1 MRTPSRPFL
10 PRETERPNP
19 NFELS
24 GMRPVFCGNLDYDVR
39 ISEVERLFGKYGRV
53 ERVDLKTVERSGGF
67 AFVYMEDER
76 DAEDA
81 IHRLDGIDF
90 GRKGRRIRVEW
101 TKEDRTAGRRG
112 SSRRSPTQARPT
124 KTLFVINFDPINTRI
139 RDLERHFDKYG
150 RVANVRIKKNFAF
163 VQFEVQEDATRA
175 LEGTNGS
182 HFMDRVI
189 SVEYALRDDDEKGER
204 GNGYSPDR
212 RGRERSPGR
221 RRSPSPYGR
230 GRERGSPDYGRS
242 KERGS
247 PDYGRGGRSPDNGR
261 GGHSPENGRGVSPAN
276 GGRGDHGRGG
286 RSPDYDRERREASPR
301 RERREAS
308 PGYDRSPS
316 RSPGRDE
323 RD

>member
-1 MRTPSRPFL
+1 MSYFYDQHCILL
-10 PRETERPNP
+10 PRLITISSPIQPCQSHGRLE
-19 NFELS
+19 S
-24 GMRPVFCGNLDYDVR
+24 GEKW
-39 ISEVERLFGKYGRV
+39 SHLFYLV
-53 ERVDLKTVERSGGF
+53 QHEGF

-81 IHRLDGIDF
+81 ISRLDGIDF

-101 TKEDRTAGRRG
+101 TKEDRTVGRKS
-112 SSRRSPTQARPT
+112 SSRRSPTNTKPT

-163 VQFEVQEDATRA
+163 IQFEIQEDATRA

-261 GGHSPENGRGVSPAN
+261 GVSPAG
-276 GGRGDHGRGG
+276 GGRGDHARGGG
-286 RSPDYDRERREASPR
+286 RSPDYDRQRREASP
-301 RERREAS
+301 

-316 RSPGRDE
+316 RSPGRE
-323 RD
+323 ARE

>member
-1 MRTPSRPFL
+1 
-10 PRETERPNP
+10 
-19 NFELS
+19 
-24 GMRPVFCGNLDYDVR
+24 MRPVFCGNLDYDVR
-39 ISEVERLFGKYGRV
+39 VSEIERLFGKYGRI
-53 ERVDLKTVERSGGF
+53 ERVDLKTGF

-101 TKEDRTAGRRG
+101 TKEDRSAGRRG
-112 SSRRSPTQARPT
+112 SSRRSPTHARPT
-124 KTLFVINFDPINTRI
+124 KTLFVINFDPINTRT

-163 VQFEVQEDATRA
+163 VQFELQEDATRA

-182 HFMDRVI
+182 TLMDRVI
-189 SVEYALRDDDEKGER
+189 SVEYAIRDDDEKV
-204 GNGYSPDR
+204 NGFSPDR
-212 RGRERSPGR
+212 RGRDRSPAR

-230 GRERGSPDYGRS
+230 GRERGSPDYGRGR
-242 KERGS
+242 ERGS
-247 PDYGRGGRSPDNGR
+247 PDYGRGGDR
-261 GGHSPENGRGVSPAN
+261 
-276 GGRGDHGRGG
+276 
-286 RSPDYDRERREASPR
+286 RSPDYGRGASPNGRGRGDERGSPNYDRERREASPRHERREASPR

-308 PGYDRSPS
+308 PRHEHREASPRHEASPDYDRPPS
-316 RSPGRDE
+316 RSPARDE

>member
-1 MRTPSRPFL
+1 
-10 PRETERPNP
+10 
-19 NFELS
+19 
-24 GMRPVFCGNLDYDVR
+24 MRPVFCGNLDYDVR
-39 ISEVERLFGKYGRV
+39 ISEIERLFGKYGRV
-53 ERVDLKTVERSGGF
+53 ERVDLKTGF

-81 IHRLDGIDF
+81 INRLDGIDF

-101 TKEDRTAGRRG
+101 TKEDRSAGRKG
-112 SSRRSPTQARPT
+112 SSRRSPTSARPT

-182 HFMDRVI
+182 NFMDRVI
-189 SVEYALRDDDEKGER
+189 SVEYALRDDDERSEK

-230 GRERGSPDYGRS
+230 GRERGSPDYSRGR
-242 KERGS
+242 ERGS
-247 PDYGRGGRSPDNGR
+247 PDYGRGGSRRSPDYGSNG
-261 GGHSPENGRGVSPAN
+261 
-276 GGRGDHGRGG
+276 GGRGDERG
-286 RSPDYDRERREASPR
+286 SPNYDGERREASPRRERHEASPRRERHEASPRRERHEASPR

-308 PGYDRSPS
+308 PGYDRPPS
-316 RSPGRDE
+316 RSPGRDD

>member
-10 PRETERPNP
+10 LRETERPNP

-101 TKEDRTAGRRG
+101 TKEDRTVGRRG
-112 SSRRSPTQARPT
+112 SSRRSPTNARPT

-261 GGHSPENGRGVSPAN
+261 GVSPIN

-286 RSPDYDRERREASPR
+286 RSPDYDREHREASPR

>member
-1 MRTPSRPFL
+1 
-10 PRETERPNP
+10 
-19 NFELS
+19 
-24 GMRPVFCGNLDYDVR
+24 MRPVFCGNLDYDVR

-53 ERVDLKTVERSGGF
+53 ERVDLKTGF
-67 AFVYMEDER
+67 AFIYMEDER

-81 IHRLDGIDF
+81 ISRLDGIDF
-90 GRKGRRIRVEW
+90 GRKGRRIKVEW
-101 TKEDRTAGRRG
+101 TKEDRTADRRG
-112 SSRRSPTQARPT
+112 NSRRSPTNAKPT

-163 VQFEVQEDATRA
+163 IQFEAQEDATRA
-175 LEGTNGS
+175 LEGANGS

-204 GNGYSPDR
+204 ATNGYSPDR
-212 RGRERSPGR
+212 RGRERSPGA

-230 GRERGSPDYGRS
+230 GRERGSPDYGR
-242 KERGS
+242 
-247 PDYGRGGRSPDNGR
+247 GRPAGG
-261 GGHSPENGRGVSPAN
+261 GG
-276 GGRGDHGRGG
+276 GGRGDHARGG
-286 RSPDYDRERREASPR
+286 GRRRSPDYYD

-308 PGYDRSPS
+308 PGYDRPPS
-316 RSPGRDE
+316 CSPGTGRDA

>member
-1 MRTPSRPFL
+1 
-10 PRETERPNP
+10 
-19 NFELS
+19 
-24 GMRPVFCGNLDYDVR
+24 MRPVFCGNLDYDVR
-39 ISEVERLFGKYGRV
+39 ISEIERLFGKYGRV
-53 ERVDLKTVERSGGF
+53 ERVDLKTGF
-67 AFVYMEDER
+67 AFVYMEDEH

-81 IHRLDGIDF
+81 ISRLDGIDF

-101 TKEDRTAGRRG
+101 TKEDRSSGRKG
-112 SSRRSPTQARPT
+112 SSRRSPTSARPT

-182 HFMDRVI
+182 NFMDRVI
-189 SVEYALRDDDEKGER
+189 SVEYALRDDDERSER

-212 RGRERSPGR
+212 RARERSPGR

-230 GRERGSPDYGRS
+230 GRERGSPDYGRGGS
-242 KERGS
+242 RRSPDYGSNGGGRGDERGS
-247 PDYGRGGRSPDNGR
+247 PN
-261 GGHSPENGRGVSPAN
+261 
-276 GGRGDHGRGG
+276 
-286 RSPDYDRERREASPR
+286 YDRERREASPRRERHEASPRRERHEASPRRERHEASPRRERHEASPR

-308 PGYDRSPS
+308 PGYDRPPS

>member
-1 MRTPSRPFL
+1 MSYIYDQHCTLL
-10 PRETERPNP
+10 PRLIT
-19 NFELS
+19 
-24 GMRPVFCGNLDYDVR
+24 
-39 ISEVERLFGKYGRV
+39 ISSPIQPCQSHGRL
-53 ERVDLKTVERSGGF
+53 ERSGGF

-81 IHRLDGIDF
+81 INRLDGVDF

-101 TKEDRTAGRRG
+101 TKEDRSAGRKGG
-112 SSRRSPTQARPT
+112 SSRRSPTSARPT

-212 RGRERSPGR
+212 RGRERSPAR

-230 GRERGSPDYGRS
+230 GRERGSPDYGRGR
-242 KERGS
+242 ERGS
-247 PDYGRGGRSPDNGR
+247 PDYGRGGSKRSPDYGSNG
-261 GGHSPENGRGVSPAN
+261 
-276 GGRGDHGRGG
+276 GGRGDERG
-286 RSPDYDRERREASPR
+286 SPNYDRERREASPRRERREASPR

-308 PGYDRSPS
+308 PGYDRPPS
-316 RSPGRDE
+316 HSPGRDD

>member
-1 MRTPSRPFL
+1 MSYIYDQHCTLL
-10 PRETERPNP
+10 PRLIT
-19 NFELS
+19 
-24 GMRPVFCGNLDYDVR
+24 
-39 ISEVERLFGKYGRV
+39 ISSPIQPCQSHGRL
-53 ERVDLKTVERSGGF
+53 ERSGGF
-67 AFVYMEDER
+67 AFVYMEEER

-81 IHRLDGIDF
+81 INRLDGIDF

-101 TKEDRTAGRRG
+101 TKEDRSAGRKG
-112 SSRRSPTQARPT
+112 SLRRSPTSARPT

-189 SVEYALRDDDEKGER
+189 SVEYALRDDDERGER

-221 RRSPSPYGR
+221 KRSPSPYGR
-230 GRERGSPDYGRS
+230 GRERGSPDYGRGR
-242 KERGS
+242 ERGS
-247 PDYGRGGRSPDNGR
+247 PDYDRGGDRRSPDNG
-261 GGHSPENGRGVSPAN
+261 SNG
-276 GGRGDHGRGG
+276 GGRGGDRG
-286 RSPDYDRERREASPR
+286 SPNYDNERREASPRRERHEASPRRERREASPR

-308 PGYDRSPS
+308 PRRERRESSHGYDRPPS
-316 RSPGRDE
+316 SPGRDE